1 MFGSRRQTIRSVPLG
16 KFPSEEASEKKRKGR
31 DDRLGVWLQASHWK
45 GRRVGNPMDQ
55 NLLPLGTIAPR
66 GRRHLMV
73 SLSIRWGCASLVPG
87 LYLGHEPLFPQVRLP
102 APNQATHPTVY
113 RYYTIT
119 VSLTLTL
126 TPSNTASPLGV
137 MASHCRHPI
146 PGVRREGGRGAYGR
160 MDSWTP
166 YTCFP
171 DNSLAGLF
179 FSLSNGR
186 PKRHVAYFR
195 LAKWATEICSCA
207 S

>member
-1 MFGSRRQTIRSVPLG
+1 MTDWGCGSRLPTGRGGVSVTPWTRTYYPWA
-16 KFPSEEASEKKRKGR
+16 PSHHAAGATSWYRYQSAGDALR
-31 DDRLGVWLQASHWK
+31 WSLDFIWVTSHF
-45 GRRVGNPMDQ
+45 
-55 NLLPLGTIAPR
+55 
-66 GRRHLMV
+66 
-73 SLSIRWGCASLVPG
+73 
-87 LYLGHEPLFPQVRLP
+87 FPQVRLP

-137 MASHCRHPI
+137 MAPHCRHPI